1 MSAPKVLGVTLLV
14 VKIGKIGLVIIYDDH
29 YDSYMATFY
38 MTTCFFFQEFVLR
51 RNRLI
56 RSGALV
62 EGSSILLLLRWL
74 EASE

>member
-1 MSAPKVLGVTLLV
+1 M

-38 MTTCFFFQEFVLR
+38 TTTCCFSEFVLR

-62 EGSSILLLLRWL
+62 EESPILLLLRCL
-74 EASE
+74 EASEW